1 MKAWVVVII
10 LIGFVVACQPE
21 PDDEPKT
28 YIPTPYNLSIPPS
41 LPQVNFP
48 ADNPL
53 TVEGVALG
61 RKLFWDPIL
70 SADSTQS
77 CASCHA
83 PEFAFTDNGLATSTG
98 IRGMNG
104 TRNSMP
110 IMNLMY
116 SPSFFWDGR
125 AQTLHHQALM
135 PIEDPLEMDDN
146 LANVISKLENSAFYP
161 EDFRKAF
168 GNAGINEDRIG
179 LALEQFM
186 LTFISGDSK
195 FDRFML
201 GQEQLTPAEQRGMAI
216 FNGDIESNGTDA
228 AGDCFHCHGQSVFS
242 NNLFMNNGLDS
253 TLTDLGLFLAT
264 GDENDKG
271 KFKVPSLRNIDLTG
285 PYMHDGR
292 FQTLFEVIDFY
303 DSEVHSSSP
312 NLDPQ
317 MHGIEQG
324 LNLSPQEKSDLLS
337 FLSTL
342 TDSAFVHNPDFQS
355 PF

>member
-1 MKAWVVVII
+1 MKRAFI
-10 LIGFVVACQPE
+10 LFAFIGLVWACQPDI
-21 PDDEPKT
+21 DDAPSN
-28 YIPTPYNLSIPPS
+28 YIPTPLGLSIPPS
-41 LPQVNFP
+41 LPQVAFP
-48 ADNPL
+48 NDNPL

-77 CASCHA
+77 CGSCHA

-98 IRGMNG
+98 IRGQNG
-104 TRNSMP
+104 SRNSMP

-116 SPSFFWDGR
+116 GTSFFWDGR

-135 PIEDPLEMDDN
+135 PIEDPLEMDDQ
-146 LANVISKLENSAFYP
+146 LSNVIQKLEGSSFYP

-168 GNAGINEDRIG
+168 GTPGITEDRIG

-201 GQEQLTPAEQRGMAI
+201 GTAQLTASEQRGMEI
-216 FNGDIESNGTDA
+216 FNGDIENGSSGPA
-228 AGDCFHCHGQSVFS
+228 ADCFHCHGQSVFS
-242 NNLFMNNGLDS
+242 NNKFMNNGLDS
-253 TLTDLGLFLAT
+253 ALTDLGLFLVS
-264 GDENDKG
+264 GNEEDKG
-271 KFKVPSLRNIDLTG
+271 KFKVPSLRNIELSG

-292 FQTLFEVIDFY
+292 FNTLFEVIDFY
-303 DSEVHSSSP
+303 DSEVENNSP
-312 NLDPQ
+312 NLDPN
-317 MHGIEQG
+317 MHGIRFG
-324 LNLSPQEKSDLLS
+324 LNLTQQQKSDLIA
-337 FLSTL
+337 FLRTL
-342 TDSAFVHNPDFQS
+342 TDTTFVNNPNFQS